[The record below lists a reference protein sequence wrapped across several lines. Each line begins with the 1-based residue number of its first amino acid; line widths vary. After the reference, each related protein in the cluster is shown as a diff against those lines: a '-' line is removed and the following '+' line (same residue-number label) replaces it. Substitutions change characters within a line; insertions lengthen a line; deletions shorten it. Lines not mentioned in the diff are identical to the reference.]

1 VIGNYDLPSRKAAY
15 EAYEN
20 YANKAEVDAILTKL
34 EKLQKK
40 TIKLNRDAN
49 YWSQPVDSVVKLYDF
64 KHYVPFK
71 GRANKDTDD
80 QFDIKTG
87 VGREMQEVQNTFEGR
102 ISDSNNTIVQTMLD
116 ATHAAARAGR
126 SGIDGQGL
134 TLAIKNAVNSGMIK
148 GITGDK
154 DKRLKIKFEDRYK
167 GDVDVAKLR
176 GANAIFHYEPD
187 GTITIIKIDDPQLRE
202 AIRRTYRDSNPVVG
216 VLNSATSFFGQ
227 MHTRYNISFAPA
239 NFLIDGLTNT
249 FNIASKEGWGVGVD
263 YLKQLIG
270 QQVLHGG
277 LYKAGKFS
285 AMYTAKKFGEIER
298 LAKTDPDFRDLN
310 EYVNAGGKVSYIRSL
325 TAEGLAEDFEADDIE
340 LL

>member
-1 VIGNYDLPSRKAAY
+1 MSTEAENEQSPDYNVIADLDEASRDAAY
-15 EAYEN
+15 KE
-20 YANKAEVDAILTKL
+20 YASYKYKEDVDAILKKI
-34 EKLQKK
+34 ENLQKK
-40 TIKLNRDAN
+40 TTKLNKESN
-49 YWSQPVDSVVKLYDF
+49 YWSQPVDNVVKLYNF
-64 KHYVPFK
+64 QHYVPFK
-71 GRANKDTDD
+71 GRANAIKDN
-80 QFDIKTG
+80 QFDIRTG
-87 VGREMQEVQNTFEGR
+87 AGRELQEAQNTFEGR

-134 TLAIKNAVNSGMIK
+134 TLAIKNAVNSGLIK

-187 GTITIIKIDDPQLRE
+187 GTITIITIDDPHLRE
-202 AIRRTYRDSNPVVG
+202 AIRRTYRESNPVVS
-216 VLNSATSFFGQ
+216 VLNSATSFVGQ
-227 MHTRYNISFAPA
+227 MHTRYNIPFAPA

-249 FNIASKEGWGVGVD
+249 FNIAAKEGWGVGVD

-277 LYKAGKFS
+277 LYKAGRFS
-285 AMYTAKKFGEIER
+285 ALYTAKK
-298 LAKTDPDFRDLN
+298 
-310 EYVNAGGKVSYIRSL
+310 VW
-325 TAEGLAEDFEADDIE
+325 
-340 LL
+340 